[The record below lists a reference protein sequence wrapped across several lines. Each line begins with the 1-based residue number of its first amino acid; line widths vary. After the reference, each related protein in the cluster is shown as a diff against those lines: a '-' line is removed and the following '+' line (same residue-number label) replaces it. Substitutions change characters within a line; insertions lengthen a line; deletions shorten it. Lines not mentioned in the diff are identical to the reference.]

1 MSKKDLAAELDN
13 ILKEL
18 TDDDL
23 AKMSSEEIVA
33 LKQKINPYGRIIEGS
48 DKYLNFSLTQI
59 SHEYWKK
66 LITTAMVGFLNRML
80 DEWKVPEGVPV
91 VPVYDYLENPSL
103 VEPPELILKKNDTN
117 AIYDYNFNKDWMKK
131 RVVVKEFLEEMFQ
144 FNPDEHVRSSYRPN
158 KKDSTRNPVKTE
170 AGELAV
176 NHLINTDREFRN
188 EELLNQETM
197 TKKEFEKTKTETKTG
212 DKASDNGSGA
222 KTEAKASDSSNNSSD
237 NISDN
242 NASVPKFRHLKKVV
256 YVDGKPKV
264 VIKKVPLNNTP
275 DEVKE
280 KIKNNK
286 DPTLKNTVRE
296 MIPPHDFSGR
306 FKNYLQENFEDLREA
321 VKDLHCEKPEFELA
335 MIPYAW
341 HDSLEEAEDYKKKH
355 RNEFIAEVFTAH
367 SGKWNLFDCFK
378 SQRESV
384 NFYNDNTIIIEEM
397 IKQIER
403 DEKLG
408 QDLMK
413 NRIKKAKKKN
423 VLQEGPD
430 SEGFKKWR
438 NSNDTLK
445 TMGASHIG
453 DMASDECPEDA
464 VQVDVWKIAKGG
476 IELTKERFFTKAEAP
491 TVAQ

>member
-158 KKDSTRNPVKTE
+158 KKDSTRNLVKTE

-197 TKKEFEKTKTETKTG
+197 TKEEFEKTKTDAKIEA
-212 DKASDNGSGA
+212 KANSEA
-222 KTEAKASDSSNNSSD
+222 KTEANG
-237 NISDN
+237 
-242 NASVPKFRHLKKVV
+242 SVPKFRHLKKVV

-275 DEVKE
+275 EEVKE

-296 MIPPHDFSGR
+296 IIPPHDFSGR